1 MADIELFQL
10 ERVINGQTVY
20 AWKPLGA
27 IDPMDDDV
35 VWLPT
40 GSTPP
45 AGYEAW
51 QMSLAYKGTRGRAG
65 KGRWAVC
72 SVCRY
77 EAPRSEMVYYKGKW
91 YCTKYRCAE
100 DVL

>member
-20 AWKPLGA
+20 AWKPEGSV
-27 IDPMDDDV
+27 DPMENDV
-35 VWLPT
+35 VWLPS

-45 AGYEAW
+45 VGYEAW
-51 QMSLAYKGTRGRAG
+51 KMSFAYRGTRGKAG
-65 KGRWAVC
+65 KGQWAVC

-91 YCTKYRCAE
+91 YCTRYGCAE
-100 DVL
+100 DIV